1 MDAAGL
7 EKKMQQLLI
16 VCGKHIFQRIQ
27 HDFPAVYFLLLCI
40 NYAMYFYAVCFLMLC
55 VFSCCV
61 LIMHLLTPFRQLHRI
76 SIYYIYYIYNLLLN
90 YYIIVVVFISKH

>member
-40 NYAMYFYAVCFLMLC
+40 NYAMYFYAVCFLLLC
-55 VFSCCV
+55 VNYAFANTFQATPSH
-61 LIMHLLTPFRQLHRI
+61 LHILHLLYL
-76 SIYYIYYIYNLLLN
+76 
-90 YYIIVVVFISKH
+90 